1 MCVYVLSL
9 AMVVVAV
16 SDRKRFHGH
25 VSAKHFGGVSSSVNG
40 KSSSL
45 QIKSVRNGKPDSKVE
60 EWEDS
65 QGGGEDA
72 CVLPAQL
79 ASTEHAEWCVC
90 PSGSS
95 CEGSGCDADKWD
107 PKKVIKKIFY
117 IKNI

>member
-45 QIKSVRNGKPDSKVE
+45 QIKLKSVRNGKPDSKVE

-107 PKKVIKKIFY
+107 PKKVNKKKIFL
-117 IKNI
+117 